1 MKGKGWL
8 GANAL
13 PLSIEGDARFDGITV
28 RRGFESA
35 VALRGRMTAAAA
47 VRLAS
52 LEGKLAGKI
61 FVDGGLTGVMT
72 LT

>member
-1 MKGKGWL
+1 MHSALVGE
-8 GANAL
+8 NAL

-35 VALRGRMTAAAA
+35 VALRGRMTAATA
-47 VRLAS
+47 VGIAS
-52 LEGKLAGKI
+52 LAGKLAGKI
-61 FVDGGLTGVMT
+61 FVDGLTGVMT

>member
-1 MKGKGWL
+1 MHSALVGE
-8 GANAL
+8 NAL

-35 VALRGRMTAAAA
+35 VALRGRMTAATA
-47 VRLAS
+47 VGIAS
-52 LEGKLAGKI
+52 LAGNLAGKI
-61 FVDGGLTGVMT
+61 FVDGLTGVMT

>member
-1 MKGKGWL
+1 VHSALVGK
-8 GANAL
+8 NAL

-35 VALRGRMTAAAA
+35 VALRGRMTAATA
-47 VRLAS
+47 VGIAS
-52 LEGKLAGKI
+52 LAGKLAGKI
-61 FVDGGLTGVMT
+61 FVDGLTGVMT

>member
-1 MKGKGWL
+1 VHSALVGK
-8 GANAL
+8 NAL

-35 VALRGRMTAAAA
+35 VALRGRMTAATA
-47 VRLAS
+47 VGIAS
-52 LEGKLAGKI
+52 PAGKLAGKI
-61 FVDGGLTGVMT
+61 FVDGLTGVMT

>member
-1 MKGKGWL
+1 VHSALVGE
-8 GANAL
+8 NAL

-35 VALRGRMTAAAA
+35 VALRGRMTAATA
-47 VRLAS
+47 VGIAS
-52 LEGKLAGKI
+52 LAGKLAGKI
-61 FVDGGLTGVMT
+61 FVDGLTGVMT

>member
-1 MKGKGWL
+1 MHSALVGE
-8 GANAL
+8 NAL

-35 VALRGRMTAAAA
+35 VALRGRMTAATA
-47 VRLAS
+47 VGIAS
-52 LEGKLAGKI
+52 LAGKLAI
-61 FVDGGLTGVMT
+61 FVGVMT